1 MKICSLFMASVA
13 LAAAALFSSCA
24 KKAPCALIPI
34 VDKMNLDLAQMAE
47 DNPMFLSEASADL
60 DSVDNALN
68 VNVAFSDS
76 VMDVDAITDQT
87 IKYYTAMQL
96 KANPGKELD
105 DFLNTMS
112 AEKTEFRLNLSDVYG
127 HSRTC
132 ATDAAQLKQ
141 LFRLSPMQLN
151 FIAVKDNVL
160 ALFERKC
167 EFYRKAA
174 NARECS
180 FTVSNGFAQYT
191 LVFDRPTAFAN
202 LNQGSLKGRY
212 LHFLQPIYEDMQA
225 FRYPVEEMLKSLQI
239 DGYRFV
245 YKAAGAPDGEDLRV
259 AIPWREI

>member
-24 KKAPCALIPI
+24 KKASSALIPI

-112 AEKTEFRLNLSDVYG
+112 AEKPNS
-127 HSRTC
+127 
-132 ATDAAQLKQ
+132 A
-141 LFRLSPMQLN
+141 
-151 FIAVKDNVL
+151 
-160 ALFERKC
+160 
-167 EFYRKAA
+167 
-174 NARECS
+174 
-180 FTVSNGFAQYT
+180 
-191 LVFDRPTAFAN
+191 
-202 LNQGSLKGRY
+202 
-212 LHFLQPIYEDMQA
+212 
-225 FRYPVEEMLKSLQI
+225 
-239 DGYRFV
+239 
-245 YKAAGAPDGEDLRV
+245 
-259 AIPWREI
+259 